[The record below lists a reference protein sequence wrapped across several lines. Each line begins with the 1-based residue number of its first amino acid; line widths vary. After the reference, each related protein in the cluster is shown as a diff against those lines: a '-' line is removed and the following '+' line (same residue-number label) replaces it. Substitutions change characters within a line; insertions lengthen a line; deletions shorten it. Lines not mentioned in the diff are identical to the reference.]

1 MSSVLDIAKSI
12 NKAWKNEVLTSGDV
26 IPECKRFSMG
36 TMSADYALYGG
47 LPEGKLVVYAGESG
61 SCKSLLACL
70 AMAQYQ
76 KEHPEKTCIYV
87 DAEETLVGQIEWFVK
102 MTGLDL
108 DPAKFMRYDCSG
120 KSAEEIFSDIIKLQ
134 EADNIGMIIID
145 SAPMLLS
152 QADID
157 NDITK
162 DNGQRAS
169 IAKSM
174 GKFLKFMVPAIAK
187 AGNTLLIIN
196 HTRIAGTTFTG
207 AKIYSEPCGYALN
220 FYPCIKVRFA
230 ARKFTK
236 GDKLDIAASQAD
248 ADIDGLCATF
258 SVTKNR
264 LGALN
269 RNGAKIIFRFETG
282 LDTTTDLIEIITK
295 HEIAKK
301 LSSVSWQLVNP
312 LNGQPYLDAE
322 GNELT
327 FTGKQKMI
335 DYIKEHDD
343 FRAEYEKAVS
353 AYINHTK
360 RDISLIDE
368 DDLKAILEA
377 EKGVEESINK
387 APSEE
392 FVDEPS
398 STKVKDVNEDG
409 NPTKVETEPVVES
422 TTETTTEP
430 ATTDDGD
437 DSSDDDYGFILNQ

>member
-1 MSSVLDIAKSI
+1 MSSFNEIAKSI
-12 NKAWKNEVLTSGDV
+12 NKAWKNDV
-26 IPECKRFSMG
+26 ITPGNVLPECKRFSMG

-61 SCKSLLACL
+61 SGKSVLGCQ
-70 AMAQYQ
+70 AMAMYQ
-76 KEHPEKTCIYV
+76 KAHPDRVCVYV
-87 DAEETLVGQIEWFVK
+87 DAEETLIGQIEFMVR

-108 DPAKFMRYDCSG
+108 SEERFARYDCCG

-196 HTRIAGTTFTG
+196 HTRVAGTTFTG
-207 AKIYSEPCGYALN
+207 AKIYTEPCGYALN

-236 GDKLDIAASQAD
+236 GDKIDLSASQSDD
-248 ADIDGLCATF
+248 ADGFCTTF

-269 RNGAKIIFRFETG
+269 RNGAKVIYRFETG
-282 LDTTTDLIEIITK
+282 LDTLTDLIEIITK
-295 HEIAKK
+295 YEIAKR
-301 LSSVSWQLVNP
+301 LTAQSWQLVNP
-312 LNGQPYLDAE
+312 ITGEAYLDE
-322 GNELT
+322 NGNELK
-327 FTGKQKMI
+327 FVGKQKMV
-335 DYIKEHDD
+335 DYIKDNPK
-343 FRAEYEKAVS
+343 FRAMYEKDVS
-353 AYINHTK
+353 DYINRAE
-360 RDISLIDE
+360 RDISLIDA
-368 DDLKAILEA
+368 DDLKQIMEA
-377 EKGVEESINK
+377 EHGVEASINNLK
-387 APSEE
+387 PE
-392 FVDEPS
+392 
-398 STKVKDVNEDG
+398 NEDDI
-409 NPTKVETEPVVES
+409 PIETNNMSNKLDAEN
-422 TTETTTEP
+422 TE
-430 ATTDDGD
+430 A
-437 DSSDDDYGFILNQ
+437 

>member
-1 MSSVLDIAKSI
+1 MKSVLDIAKSI
-12 NKAWKNEVLTSGDV
+12 NAAWKAEVLTAGDI
-26 IPECKRFSMG
+26 IPECERFSMG

-76 KEHPEKTCIYV
+76 KKHPDKTCIYV
-87 DAEETLVGQIEWFVK
+87 DAEETLRGQIDWFVK

-108 DPAKFMRYDCSG
+108 DPNKFIRYDCSG
-120 KSAEEIFSDIIKLQ
+120 KSAEEIFSDIIQLQ

-187 AGNTLLIIN
+187 ANNNLLIIN
-196 HTRIAGTTFTG
+196 HTRVAGTTFTG
-207 AKIYSEPCGYALN
+207 AKIYTEPCGYALN
-220 FYPCIKVRFA
+220 FYPTIKVRFG

-236 GDKLDIAASQAD
+236 GDKLDISASQTD
-248 ADIDGLCATF
+248 ADTDGIVATF

-269 RNGAKIIFRFETG
+269 RNGAKIIFRFDSG
-282 LDTTTDLIEIITK
+282 LDTLTDLTEIITK
-295 HEIAKK
+295 YEIAKR
-301 LSSVSWQLVNP
+301 LSKVSWQLVNP
-312 LNGQPYLDAE
+312 ITGEPYYDKE
-322 GNELT
+322 TGEELK
-327 FTGKQKMI
+327 FAGKQKMV
-335 DYIKEHDD
+335 DYIKEHPD
-343 FRAEYEKAVS
+343 FRTEYEKAVS
-353 AYINHTK
+353 DYINHSK

-368 DDLKAILEA
+368 EDLKSILEA
-377 EKGVEESINK
+377 EKGVEESINN

-392 FVDEPS
+392 FENKTDKKDDTIEEVDKEETVEEYATDKERYAEP
-398 STKVKDVNEDG
+398 DFG
-409 NPTKVETEPVVES
+409 
-422 TTETTTEP
+422 
-430 ATTDDGD
+430 GD
-437 DSSDDDYGFILNQ
+437 NDITVQAYASK

>member
-1 MSSVLDIAKSI
+1 MKFNEIAKSI
-12 NKAWKNEVLTSGDV
+12 NKAWKTDVITSGN
-26 IPECKRFSMG
+26 ILPECKRFSMG

-47 LPEGKLVVYAGESG
+47 LPEGKLIVYAGESG

-76 KEHPEKTCIYV
+76 KEHPDRTCVYV
-87 DAEETLVGQIEWFVK
+87 DAEETLVGQIDWFVK

-108 DPAKFMRYDCSG
+108 DENKFARYDCCG
-120 KSAEEIFSDIIKLQ
+120 KSAEEIFSDIIKFQ

-187 AGNTLLIIN
+187 AGNPLLIIN

-207 AKIYSEPCGYALN
+207 AKIYTEPCGYALN
-220 FYPCIKVRFA
+220 FYPCLKVRFA
-230 ARKFTK
+230 SRKFTK
-236 GDKLDIAASQAD
+236 GDKLDLSASQTD
-248 ADIDGLCATF
+248 ADTDGLCATF

-269 RNGAKIIFRFETG
+269 RNGAKIIFRYETG
-282 LDTTTDLIEIITK
+282 LDTLTDLIEIITK
-295 HEIAKK
+295 YEIAKR
-301 LSSVSWQLVNP
+301 LTAQSWQLVNP
-312 LNGQPYLDAE
+312 ITNVPYVDDE
-322 GNELT
+322 GNELK
-327 FTGKQKMI
+327 FVGKQKMI
-335 DYIKEHDD
+335 DYIREHPD
-343 FRAEYEKAVS
+343 FRATYEKDVS
-353 AYINHTK
+353 DYINHTQ

-368 DDLKAILEA
+368 EDLKSIMEA
-377 EKGVEESINK
+377 EHGVEASINNMK
-387 APSEE
+387 PENEDDVPIESSKPKEE
-392 FVDEPS
+392 NTTVEDRVP
-398 STKVKDVNEDG
+398 DVNED
-409 NPTKVETEPVVES
+409 EEE
-422 TTETTTEP
+422 
-430 ATTDDGD
+430 
-437 DSSDDDYGFILNQ
+437 